1 MFDQMSWI
9 CPAWSVGTSVPK
21 SSPTSSYLSP
31 RHFIAASIMSGSWP
45 TILLGLFGSRY
56 MIGGSVGSSPTL
68 RVLPASPGYLVA
80 TLSGSHAACAGCAP
94 TPSIVAATSPTTTA
108 PLRYLIPEPPFL
120 TRSGAL
126 HARALG
132 ARVAPM
138 AQEMP
143 PAPELTHELPVAR
156 DDLAPRQGQHE
167 QPLER
172 EAVERVVARAR
183 VQPPLVHYP
192 GAGRIE
198 QDEVGI
204 AAHRDRALLRV
215 EPEDAGGIGRESGH
229 EGLQRNPPPAHA
241 FRVDHRHFGLEPG
254 HAIRHLG
261 EVLGSR
267 RLLLDRPRGV
277 VAADGLD
284 VARAQSVP
292 QRGLIPR
299 GAERRGAHELGCL
312 GASALVALLGQGQ
325 VDRAR
330 LRPHPKPAPAGR
342 AHRLEGVGAGEM
354 HDVDLGV
361 DQRRVVDG
369 APGGLRLREGGAAL
383 RVGARVV
390 PARGQ
395 ESTRAVV
402 EHVAVLGVD
411 VHHRPR
417 LPRRVEDPDERV
429 VSDAELVDHENFEA
443 RIADVHEPRDLGQ
456 RPLAPLADDDAEA
469 IVDVGA
475 ARCP

>member
-1 MFDQMSWI
+1 MFDQMSWL
-9 CPAWSVGTSVPK
+9 CPACSVGTSVPK

-68 RVLPASPGYLVA
+68 RVFPASPGYFVA

-94 TPSIVAATSPTTTA
+94 KPRITATSPITTA
-108 PLRYLIPEPPFL
+108 PLLYLIPRPPFL
-120 TRSGAL
+120 ARSNAL
-126 HARALG
+126 QSRALG
-132 ARVAPM
+132 ARVGPT

-143 PAPELTHELPVAR
+143 PAADLAHELSVAR

-172 EAVERVVARAR
+172 EAVERVVARPR
-183 VQPPLVHYP
+183 VQPPLVHHP
-192 GAGRIE
+192 GARRIE

-215 EPEDAGGIGRESGH
+215 EPEDAGGVGREGGH
-229 EGLQRNPPPAHA
+229 EGLQGDPPSAHA
-241 FRVDHRHFGLEPG
+241 FGVDHRHLGLQPG
-254 HAIRHLG
+254 HAVRHLG

-299 GAERRGAHELGCL
+299 GTERGGAHELGCL
-312 GASALVALLGQGQ
+312 GASARAALLGQGKT
-325 VDRAR
+325 DREQ
-330 LRPHPKPAPAGR
+330 LRPPP
-342 AHRLEGVGAGEM
+342 
-354 HDVDLGV
+354 
-361 DQRRVVDG
+361 
-369 APGGLRLREGGAAL
+369 
-383 RVGARVV
+383 
-390 PARGQ
+390 
-395 ESTRAVV
+395 
-402 EHVAVLGVD
+402 
-411 VHHRPR
+411 
-417 LPRRVEDPDERV
+417 
-429 VSDAELVDHENFEA
+429 N
-443 RIADVHEPRDLGQ
+443 
-456 RPLAPLADDDAEA
+456 
-469 IVDVGA
+469 
-475 ARCP
+475 